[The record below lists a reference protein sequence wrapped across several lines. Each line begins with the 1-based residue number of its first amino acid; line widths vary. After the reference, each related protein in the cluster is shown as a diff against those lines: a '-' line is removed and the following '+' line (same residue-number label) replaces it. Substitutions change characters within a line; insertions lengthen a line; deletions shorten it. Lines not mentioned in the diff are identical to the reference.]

1 MAKLKMTCWLL
12 IVSGFIFGMSDRWLQ
27 ADLNSLGIA
36 AIFSVLVVP
45 LFPYF
50 K

>member
-1 MAKLKMTCWLL
+1 MNKLKLICWLL
-12 IVSGFIFGMSDRWLQ
+12 IVSGFLFGMSDRWLQ

-45 LFPYF
+45 LNPLF